1 MTTYNVSIPDSKNA
15 FFLEFLELI
24 GAEYNKEDEIDF
36 QLTEEQQQI
45 LVEQDNIAIDQCTD
59 ANSFFQEM
67 KNKYDL

>member
-24 GAEYNKEDEIDF
+24 GAEYNKEDEMDF

-45 LVEQDNIAIDQCTD
+45 LLEQDNISVDECID
-59 ANSFFQEM
+59 ANDFFQEM

>member
-24 GAEYNKEDEIDF
+24 GAEYNKEDEMDF

-45 LVEQDNIAIDQCTD
+45 LLEQGNISVDECIA
-59 ANSFFQEM
+59 ANDFFQEM

>member
-24 GAEYNKEDEIDF
+24 GAEYNKEDEMDF

-45 LVEQDNIAIDQCTD
+45 LLEQGNISVDECID
-59 ANSFFQEM
+59 ANDFFQEM